1 MDRIRR
7 RLAVEEEGIVTAY
20 SGPIYGEELTAATAT
35 GVIYPFRGAWSG
47 MQRLANHPFGWFT
60 ERVDPDAGMV
70 PPTEMRRAAD
80 AAIRFPGLRDV
91 LVVGHPVV
99 ADLAAKLAANRDLI
113 PAPEQPIVTELSKL
127 DGYAR
132 DGKVIT
138 IHGVPVPAGKRQT
151 DYYVV
156 LRWRA
161 LYSPFALPH
170 LIYCRDP
177 TEVRPADRAALGIAE
192 GEDAERIHLVDHD
205 ARHVTDETQ
214 LSLLM
219 FSTALHR
226 DNLVALQTTNPAL
239 FVALWR
245 RDIDEAW
252 KFGRRMNSADLPAS
266 NPRSR
271 IRSRLRRLIYGT
283 ALMSEFERL
292 FEIIDTLKAEK
303 GVTRNGVKAL
313 LLGTSALTGV
323 ALIETEEFI
332 VGATAHIR
340 ALHPTMH
347 PDTADQ
353 PDRIAAA
360 FDGSAIFRSRCHAIR
375 HVAGGMPVRYFLGV
389 EPGMLALV
397 ALFHMVEDVKR
408 LEDDH
413 RQPGRTGL
421 GTFDRQD
428 TASVELAVLIT
439 STLCLP
445 TARTIL
451 QREAKLGGSDDGWAL
466 AVVPTLIDNPRLR
479 NQVEAMAHKAG
490 IAWPIP
496 GNADCDRKRRS
507 SPYEQAVKRAGL
519 CAFPVGQPG
528 WTQGFRFQA
537 WLRPDAE
544 LAFLRNC
551 CRYIQYDAAQ
561 AAKRDAHLAERFP
574 ESENAEVDAMA
585 SDVAL
590 PRQHPLERI
599 QDLFRR
605 CFDRLQVAELAAE
618 RASSHSRA
626 YREALLREVAPL
638 LGAVSPITVDPYLSE
653 RIVVPPSEEQRKLAK
668 TVLWNL

>member
-7 RLAVEEEGIVTAY
+7 RLPVEEENVVTAY
-20 SGPIYGEELTAATAT
+20 SGPMYGEELTAAAAT

-47 MQRLANHPFGWFT
+47 TQRLANHPFGWST
-60 ERVDPDAGMV
+60 EGVDPDAGMV
-70 PPTEMRRAAD
+70 PATEMQRAAD
-80 AAIRFPGLRDV
+80 AAIRFPGLRDI
-91 LVVGHPVV
+91 LVASHPVV
-99 ADLAAKLAANRDLI
+99 DDLAAKLAANRDLI

-132 DGKVIT
+132 DDKVIT

-156 LRWRA
+156 LRWRP

-170 LIYCRDP
+170 LMYSRDP
-177 TEVRPADRAALGIAE
+177 AEVRPADRAALGIAE
-192 GEDAERIHLVDHD
+192 DEDAECIYLVDHD

-226 DNLVALQTTNPAL
+226 DNLVVLQMANPAL

-252 KFGRRMNSADLPAS
+252 KLGRRMKSADLPAS

-271 IRSRLRRLIYGT
+271 ICSRLRRLIYGT

-292 FEIIDTLKAEK
+292 FEIIDTLKVER
-303 GVTRNGVKAL
+303 GVTRDGVKAL
-313 LLGTSALTGV
+313 LLGTSTLTGV
-323 ALIETEEFI
+323 ALVETEEF
-332 VGATAHIR
+332 VAGAAAHTR
-340 ALHPTMH
+340 ALHPTM
-347 PDTADQ
+347 DQATADR
-353 PDRIAAA
+353 PDRSAAA

-397 ALFHMVEDVKR
+397 ALVHMVEDVKR

-428 TASVELAVLIT
+428 TASVEQAVLIT
-439 STLCLP
+439 SNLCLP

-496 GNADCDRKRRS
+496 SNADCDRKRRS
-507 SPYEQAVKRAGL
+507 SPYEQAVKRANL
-519 CAFPVGQPG
+519 CAAPVGQPG
-528 WTQGFRFQA
+528 WTQGFRFEA
-537 WLRPDAE
+537 WLRPNAE

-551 CRYIQYDAAQ
+551 CRYIQYDPAQ
-561 AAKRDAHLAERFP
+561 AATRDAYLAAHFP
-574 ESENAEVDAMA
+574 GSEDADADAMA
-585 SDVAL
+585 SDAAL

-605 CFDRLQVAELAAE
+605 FFNRLQVAELVAD
-618 RASSHSRA
+618 RASAPSRA
-626 YREALLREVAPL
+626 NREAILREVAPL
-638 LGAVSPITVDPYLSE
+638 FAAVSPITVDPYLNE
-653 RIVVPPSEEQRKLAK
+653 RMLAPPSEAQQRLARE
-668 TVLWNL
+668 VLWNI

>member
-1 MDRIRR
+1 M
-7 RLAVEEEGIVTAY
+7 TAY

-35 GVIYPFRGAWSG
+35 AMFYPFGGVRGGA
-47 MQRLANHPFGWFT
+47 QRLANHPGGWFT
-60 ERVDPDAGMV
+60 DGADPNAGMV
-70 PPTEMRRAAD
+70 TAAEMQRAAGN
-80 AAIRFPGLRDV
+80 AIRFPGLRDI
-91 LVVGHPVV
+91 LVIGHPVV
-99 ADLAAKLAANRDLI
+99 GNLSAKLAANPDLI
-113 PAPEQPIVTELSKL
+113 PAPEEDVVTRLSDL
-127 DGYAR
+127 NGFAR
-132 DGKVIT
+132 AGKVIT
-138 IHGVPVPAGKRQT
+138 INGVPVPAGRRQT

-156 LRWRA
+156 LRWRQ
-161 LYSPFALPH
+161 LYSPFALLH
-170 LIYCRDP
+170 LVYSRDP
-177 TEVRPADRAALGIAE
+177 AEVRPGDRKALGIGE
-192 GEDAERIHLVDHD
+192 DEDAELIHLVDHD
-205 ARHVTDETQ
+205 ARHITDETQ

-226 DNLVALQTTNPAL
+226 DNLVALHTTNPAL

-245 RDIDEAW
+245 RDFDTAW
-252 KFGRRMNSADLPAS
+252 KLGRRMKRADLPAS

-303 GVTRNGVKAL
+303 GVTRDGVKAL

-323 ALIETEEFI
+323 ALIETEEF
-332 VGATAHIR
+332 VAGAVAHTR
-340 ALHPTMH
+340 ALHPTMD
-347 PDTADQ
+347 PETADQ
-353 PDRIAAA
+353 TDRVRAT
-360 FDGSAIFRSRCHAIR
+360 FDRSAIFRSRCHAIR

-397 ALFHMVEDVKR
+397 ALVHMVEDVKR

-439 STLCLP
+439 SNLCLP

-451 QREAKLGGSDDGWAL
+451 QREAKLGGSNDGWTL

-479 NQVEAMAHKAG
+479 NQVEAMAHKAV

-496 GNADCDRKRRS
+496 GNANCDRKRRS
-507 SPYEQAVKRAGL
+507 SPYEKAVKRANL

-528 WTQGFRFQA
+528 WTQGFRLEA

-551 CRYIQYDAAQ
+551 CRYIQYDPAQ
-561 AAKRDAHLAERFP
+561 AAKRDAYLATHF
-574 ESENAEVDAMA
+574 SDSADAKADAMA
-585 SDVAL
+585 SEAPL
-590 PRQHPLERI
+590 PRQHPIERI

-638 LGAVSPITVDPYLSE
+638 FGAVSPITVDPYLSE
-653 RIVVPPSEEQRKLAK
+653 RIVVSPSEEQRKLAK

>member
-20 SGPIYGEELTAATAT
+20 FGPIYGEELTAATAT
-35 GVIYPFRGAWSG
+35 GMVYPFRGAWG
-47 MQRLANHPFGWFT
+47 ATQRLANHPGGWFA
-60 ERVDPDAGMV
+60 DGPDLEAELV
-70 PPTEMRRAAD
+70 PATEMQRAAND
-80 AAIRFPGLRDV
+80 AIRFPGLRDILV
-91 LVVGHPVV
+91 IGHLVVEN
-99 ADLAAKLAANRDLI
+99 LAAKLAVDRDRI
-113 PAPEQPIVTELSKL
+113 PSPEQPIVTELSKL
-127 DGYAR
+127 DGFAF
-132 DGKVIT
+132 DGIIVT
-138 IHGVPVPAGKRQT
+138 IHGVPVPAGRRQT

-156 LRWRA
+156 LRWRP

-170 LIYCRDP
+170 LIYSRDP
-177 TEVRPADRAALGIAE
+177 AEVRPTDRAALGIAE
-192 GEDAERIHLVDHD
+192 DEDVECIHLVDHD
-205 ARHVTDETQ
+205 ARHCTDETQ

-226 DNLVALQTTNPAL
+226 DNLVALQTANPAL

-245 RDIDEAW
+245 RDFDTAW
-252 KFGRRMNSADLPAS
+252 KLGRRMKSADLPAS
-266 NPRSR
+266 NLRSR

-283 ALMSEFERL
+283 ALISEWERL
-292 FEIIDTLKAEK
+292 FEVIDTLKVEK
-303 GVTRNGVKAL
+303 GVTRDGVKAL
-313 LLGTSALTGV
+313 LLGTSTLTGV
-323 ALIETEEFI
+323 ALVETEEF
-332 VGATAHIR
+332 VAGAAAHTR
-340 ALHPTMH
+340 ALHPTM
-347 PDTADQ
+347 DQANADR
-353 PDRIAAA
+353 PDRSAAA
-360 FDGSAIFRSRCHAIR
+360 FEGSAIFRSRCHAIR

-397 ALFHMVEDVKR
+397 ALVHMVEDVKR

-413 RQPGRTGL
+413 RQPGRAGL

-439 STLCLP
+439 SNLCLP

-451 QREAKLGGSDDGWAL
+451 QREAKLGGSDDGWAR

-496 GNADCDRKRRS
+496 SNADCDRKRRS

-528 WTQGFRFQA
+528 WTQGFRFEA

-544 LAFLRNC
+544 LAFLRKC
-551 CRYIQYDAAQ
+551 CRYIQYDPAQ
-561 AAKRDAHLAERFP
+561 AASRDAHLAEHFP
-574 ESENAEVDAMA
+574 DSADAEADAMTSNA
-585 SDVAL
+585 TL
-590 PRQHPLERI
+590 PRQHPLECI

-605 CFDRLQVAELAAE
+605 FFDRLQVAELVAN
-618 RASSHSRA
+618 RASAPSRA
-626 YREALLREVAPL
+626 KREAILREVAPL
-638 LGAVSPITVDPYLSE
+638 FAAVSPITVDPYLNE
-653 RIVVPPSEEQRKLAK
+653 RMLAPPSEAQQRLARE
-668 TVLWNL
+668 VLWNI